1 MNSNAISLFTDRRV
15 LLGITGGI
23 AAYKSAELLRRL
35 MEAGAEVRVVMTEAA
50 TRFVAP
56 LTFQALSGHPV
67 RVALFDDR
75 AEAGM
80 GHIELAR
87 WADRVIIA
95 PASADFLARLSA
107 GMADDLL
114 ATLCLATEAPISVA
128 PAMNAKMW
136 SNPATRANRD
146 TLLGRGVRF
155 IGPAAGE
162 LACGETGAG
171 RMVEPEEIVA
181 ALAEG
186 AEPGPL
192 AGARMLITAG
202 PTREAID
209 PVRYVGNRSSGKMGY
224 AVAEAARAA
233 GAEVTLISGPVALEA
248 PAGVERVLCESAAEM
263 HRAVM
268 ARAAES
274 DLFVAAAA
282 VADYRPAAP
291 AGSKIKKDA
300 SELSVALTRNPD
312 ILAEVAALEPG
323 PFTVGFAAET
333 DELERHAHGKLERKG
348 LDMIAANW
356 VGGAEGGFESER
368 NALHLYWKDGS
379 RELPMQEKGALAH
392 ELVAVIAERYLSEKN
407 G

>member
-1 MNSNAISLFTDRRV
+1 MFSDRHI
-15 LLGITGGI
+15 LLGVTGGI

-35 MEAGAEVRVVMTEAA
+35 TEAGAEVRVVMTEAA

-67 RVALFDDR
+67 RVALFDEQ

-87 WADRVIIA
+87 WADQVVIA
-95 PASADFLARLSA
+95 PASADFLARLAA

-128 PAMNAKMW
+128 PAMNSKMW
-136 SNPATRANRD
+136 SNPATQANRD

-171 RMVEPEEIVA
+171 RMVEPADIVA
-181 ALAEG
+181 VLAEG
-186 AEPGPL
+186 LEPDPL
-192 AGARMLITAG
+192 AGVRVLITAG

-224 AVAEAARAA
+224 AVAAAARAA
-233 GAEVTLISGPVALEA
+233 GAEVTLVSGPVALEA

-263 HRAVM
+263 HEAVM
-268 ARAAES
+268 ARAAGS

-291 AGSKIKKDA
+291 AEAKIKKDA
-300 SELSVALTRNPD
+300 AEFTVELIRNPD
-312 ILAEVAALEPG
+312 ILAEVAALEAG

-333 DELERHAHGKLERKG
+333 DELERHARGKLARKG

-356 VGGAEGGFESER
+356 VGGEEGGFESER
-368 NALHLYWKDGS
+368 NALHLYWKDGG
-379 RELPMQEKGALAH
+379 RPLPMQEKGSLAR
-392 ELVAVIAERYLSEKN
+392 ELVAVIAERYLSKKN

>member
-1 MNSNAISLFTDRRV
+1 MFSDRHI
-15 LLGITGGI
+15 LLGVTGGI

-35 MEAGAEVRVVMTEAA
+35 CDAGAEVRVVMTEAA

-67 RVALFDDR
+67 RVALFDEQ

-87 WADRVIIA
+87 WADQVIVA
-95 PASADFLARLSA
+95 PASADFLARLSV

-128 PAMNAKMW
+128 PAMNTKMW
-136 SNPATRANRD
+136 SNPATQANRD

-171 RMVEPEEIVA
+171 RMVEPADIVD
-181 ALAEG
+181 ALDEG
-186 AEPGPL
+186 LAPGPL
-192 AGARMLITAG
+192 AGVRMLITAG

-209 PVRYVGNRSSGKMGY
+209 PVRYIGNRSSGKMGY
-224 AVAEAARAA
+224 SVAAAARAA
-233 GAEVTLISGPVALEA
+233 GAEVILVSGPVALEA
-248 PAGVERVLCESAAEM
+248 PAGVERVRCESAAEM
-263 HRAVM
+263 HEAVM
-268 ARAAES
+268 ARVAGS

-282 VADYRPAAP
+282 VADYRPEAP
-291 AGSKIKKDA
+291 ADAKIKKEA
-300 SELSVALTRNPD
+300 AELAVELIRNPD
-312 ILAEVAALEPG
+312 ILAEVAALEDG

-333 DELERHAHGKLERKG
+333 DELERHARGKLERKG

-356 VGGAEGGFESER
+356 VGGDEGGFESER
-368 NALHLYWKDGS
+368 NALHLYWKDGG
-379 RELPMQEKGALAH
+379 RELPMQDKGSLAR